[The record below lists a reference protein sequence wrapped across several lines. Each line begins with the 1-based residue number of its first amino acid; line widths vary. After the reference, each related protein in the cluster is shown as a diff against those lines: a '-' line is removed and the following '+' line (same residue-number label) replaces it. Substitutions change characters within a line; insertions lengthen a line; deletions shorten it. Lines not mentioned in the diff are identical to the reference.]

1 MEIDTS
7 ILNINE
13 FENDFDDDFS
23 FDIQKRGQEYYHN
36 GKVLWVSKNKDNEFY
51 AKVNGKNDN
60 QYFVKIIKKGKYDYS
75 YFCTCPCGYTCKHE
89 YAVLMAVQNN
99 EFDNIELLPS
109 IKEVE
114 CDIESLIREIPAE
127 KLKEYMLSPI
137 GKDKVCFEM
146 SSFND
151 YFRSYLPKQSYDYY
165 YNNLYNSILL
175 SNDIEL
181 MKNYFDY
188 INSYIV
194 CNDFEDS
201 YIIIKSIVEAYH
213 NTNRLNYN
221 DYLVNYFPKI
231 AMFLRITYRKGSN
244 DLKNEINKWLIY
256 VASKNYYDNLYLED
270 AIIGIK
276 G

>member
-1 MEIDTS
+1 MGEFFPERVELELCNVIRCSPQFICICKDKYDNLYLCSSYYLDSLNMFGIAVIVSKQQLNDYINGINDDLIS
-7 ILNINE
+7 IFIKNSE
-13 FENDFDDDFS
+13 ENKYNKYD
-23 FDIQKRGQEYYHN
+23 
-36 GKVLWVSKNKDNEFY
+36 VWVSAD
-51 AKVNGKNDN
+51 
-60 QYFVKIIKKGKYDYS
+60 VKYMITFTKTFAIAS
-75 YFCTCPCGYTCKHE
+75 Y
-89 YAVLMAVQNN
+89 
-99 EFDNIELLPS
+99 
-109 IKEVE
+109 
-114 CDIESLIREIPAE
+114 
-127 KLKEYMLSPI
+127 
-137 GKDKVCFEM
+137 
-146 SSFND
+146 
-151 YFRSYLPKQSYDYY
+151 
-165 YNNLYNSILL
+165 
-175 SNDIEL
+175 

-221 DYLVNYFPKI
+221 DYLINYFPKI

-244 DLKNEINKWLIY
+244 DLKNEINKWLIN